1 MQKLLKILLAAAFL
15 LGMASTI
22 VASAHPMHDND
33 LMRGSHSERAYG
45 VDTSHW
51 LI

>member
-1 MQKLLKILLAAAFL
+1 
-15 LGMASTI
+15 
-22 VASAHPMHDND
+22 MHDND
-33 LMRGSHSERAYG
+33 LMRDSHSERAYG